1 VETYFCE
8 VIISGSFILLVGLVS
23 GLAIGPFMNIYTA
36 TVAVFG
42 ESKTVETCITLERT
56 VTLTK
61 STTVFSRGNYQ
72 EYGDLN
78 HH

>member
-1 VETYFCE
+1 M
-8 VIISGSFILLVGLVS
+8 VS

-42 ESKTVETCITLERT
+42 EFKTVETCITLERT

-61 STTVFSRGNYQ
+61 STTVLVGGTTKSTVTSTITKTVYKTT
-72 EYGDLN
+72 
-78 HH
+78 